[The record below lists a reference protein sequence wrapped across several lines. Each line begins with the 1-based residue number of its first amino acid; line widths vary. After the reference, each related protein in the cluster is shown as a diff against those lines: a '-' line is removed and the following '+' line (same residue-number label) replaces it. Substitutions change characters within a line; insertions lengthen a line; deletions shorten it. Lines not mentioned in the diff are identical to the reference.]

1 MRLVLVGRGRNTRS
15 AMGEELRGR
24 RLPFLTCRRG
34 EEFLQPALRS
44 TAFGGGLS
52 CAGPYDPLHVS
63 MFLGEKQRSSI
74 RVG

>member
-15 AMGEELRGR
+15 AMGEELRGW
-24 RLPFLTCRRG
+24 RLPFLTCSRG

-63 MFLGEKQRSSI
+63 MFLGRNREARL
-74 RVG
+74 G